1 MAEVFQMF
9 GKRPSLR
16 EMLNSLEREGAIV
29 LAMPFNILPDKPSG
43 PLALPG
49 SRDAVITFS
58 GVICVCVLNSPS
70 DSHSDDMHM
79 QLLHAHSVPACTR
92 SGSPHNVLHSSS
104 NYIINTHTENNT
116 SCSTAYLTQ
125 LRF

>member
-49 SRDAVITFS
+49 SRDV
-58 GVICVCVLNSPS
+58 
-70 DSHSDDMHM
+70 MYM
-79 QLLHAHSVPACTR
+79 
-92 SGSPHNVLHSSS
+92 
-104 NYIINTHTENNT
+104 
-116 SCSTAYLTQ
+116 STADECQSMPTAGGRPGYLQ
-125 LRF
+125 K

>member
-16 EMLNSLEREGAIV
+16 EMLNSLEREGVIV

-49 SRDAVITFS
+49 SRDVMYESISLGVQRRFS
-58 GVICVCVLNSPS
+58 GHKLSC
-70 DSHSDDMHM
+70 D
-79 QLLHAHSVPACTR
+79 
-92 SGSPHNVLHSSS
+92 
-104 NYIINTHTENNT
+104 NT
-116 SCSTAYLTQ
+116 SLFSGGSYSCVKA
-125 LRF
+125 R